1 MCNVKIEFT
10 NIHFITNEKQSN
22 PYSIIIK
29 VYIYNCELYI

>member
-1 MCNVKIEFT
+1 MRNVKIGFT
-10 NIHFITNEKQSN
+10 NIHFIIIEKQLN